1 MGDIRFTPH
10 FQHVDWVDGK
20 DRVRA
25 KDPNGFNARFS
36 TIESD
41 LVQFSTVVAK
51 VDAKLDQIENRP
63 TRRELW
69 LPPQQLAG
77 PGNATRGWQL
87 TATGALVSSPS
98 LCTGVMDLLLPDGV
112 RLLKFR
118 AIGQTTN
125 NVTVA
130 VKLSRALFGVG
141 SFQQAMATIT
151 GSGAQFDVA
160 VDVDP
165 AQALT
170 TTASFRYLIDAR
182 CENNFVAAVT
192 ISTFQIV
199 YSTS

>member
-1 MGDIRFTPH
+1 MGDIRFTPQ

-63 TRRELW
+63 PRRELW

-77 PGNATRGWQL
+77 PGNATHGWQV
-87 TATGALVSSPS
+87 TATGALVNTPS
-98 LCTGVMDLLLPDGV
+98 ICTGVMDLLLPDGV
-112 RLLKFR
+112 RLLTFR

-130 VKLSRALFGVG
+130 IKLSRAPIGLGAFP
-141 SFQQAMATIT
+141 QAMATVT
-151 GSGAQFDVA
+151 GSGAQYDVT

-170 TTASFRYLIDAR
+170 TTASVRYFIDAR

-192 ISTFQIV
+192 ISAFQIV

>member
-1 MGDIRFTPH
+1 VGDIRFTPR

-63 TRRELW
+63 TRHELW
-69 LPPQQLAG
+69 LPTQQLAG
-77 PGNATRGWQL
+77 PGNATHNWQL
-87 TATGALVSSPS
+87 TPTGALASRPS
-98 LCTGVMDLLLPDGV
+98 LCTGVMDLVLPDGV

-125 NVTVA
+125 NVTVTI
-130 VKLSRALFGVG
+130 KLSRVLFGLG
-141 SFQQAMATIT
+141 NLPQAMATIT

-170 TTASFRYLIDAR
+170 TTASFRYVIDAR
-182 CENNFVAAVT
+182 CENNFVASVT
-192 ISTFQIV
+192 ISAFQIV

>member
-1 MGDIRFTPH
+1 VGDIRFTPR

-20 DRVRA
+20 DQVRA
-25 KDPNGFNARFS
+25 KDPNGFNTRFS

-63 TRRELW
+63 TRHELW
-69 LPPQQLAG
+69 LPTHQLGG
-77 PGNATRGWQL
+77 PGNATHGWRL
-87 TATGALVSSPS
+87 TATGALVNSPS
-98 LCTGVMDLLLPDGV
+98 LCTGVMDLVLPDGV

-125 NVTVA
+125 NVTVTI
-130 VKLSRALFGVG
+130 KLSRVLFGLG
-141 SFQQAMATIT
+141 NLQQAMATIT
-151 GSGAQFDVA
+151 GSGTQFDVP

-165 AQALT
+165 VLAQT
-170 TTASFRYLIDAR
+170 TTATLRYLVDAR
-182 CENNFVAAVT
+182 CENNFAASVT
-192 ISTFQIV
+192 ISALQIV

>member
-1 MGDIRFTPH
+1 VGDIRFTPR

-25 KDPNGFNARFS
+25 QDPNGFNARFS

-41 LVQFSTVVAK
+41 LVQFSSVVAK

-63 TRRELW
+63 TRHELW

-77 PGNATRGWQL
+77 PNNATRNWQV
-87 TATGALVSSPS
+87 TTTGALTSRPL
-98 LCTGVMDLLLPDGV
+98 LCTGVMNLLLPDGV
-112 RLLKFR
+112 RLLTFR

-125 NVTVA
+125 NVTVTI
-130 VKLSRALFGVG
+130 KLSRALFGVG
-141 SFQQAMATIT
+141 SFPQAMATIT
-151 GSGAQFDVA
+151 GSGAQFDVS
-160 VDVDP
+160 VDVDA

-170 TTASFRYLIDAR
+170 TTDSVRYFIDAR
-182 CENNFVAAVT
+182 CENNFVASVT
-192 ISTFQIV
+192 ISAFQIV